1 MVEVRLAN
9 LDDTGAISALFRAR
23 ISVWQ
28 RLDPQGRV
36 ETVDYD
42 ALTLYQRWLHGGAW
56 MSLETGAV
64 FLNHLLLGAGI
75 PLVAVSDGHVA
86 AYAEAYHGL
95 EPEPF
100 GAHLYLAHLITN
112 GMDAGLEDALLN
124 EVTARARALKCRNVL
139 ISRAGEDPVA
149 VGTSRY
155 KLATLSCLRRYS
167 VPARTGQVFYRA
179 VESLDADAK
188 RIQGW
193 AMPIGRFTSARH
205 QWETLWPRTWDTLP
219 EMRERKR
226 NRLYFTAAGQEAL
239 IGFQQSLYDPRAAE
253 VACWTPKGLTVQL
266 LMSIRDWGHREG
278 YRSLML
284 AIDEGVASTLGTDA
298 EGDGYRM
305 ETCALSLS

>member
-9 LDDTGAISALFRAR
+9 LDDTRAISALFRAR

-28 RLDPQGRV
+28 RLDARGRV
-36 ETVDYD
+36 ETVDYES
-42 ALTLYQRWLHGGAW
+42 LTLYQRWLHGGAW

-75 PLVAVSDGHVA
+75 PLVAVSDGEVA
-86 AYAEAYHGL
+86 AYAEVYHGI

-100 GAHLYLAHLITN
+100 GAHLYLAHLVTSE
-112 GMDAGLEDALLN
+112 AGAELKDALLA
-124 EVTARARALKCRNVL
+124 EVTARAKALKCRQVL
-139 ISRAGEDPVA
+139 VSRAGDDSVA
-149 VGTSRY
+149 SSLSGH

-167 VPARTGQVFYRA
+167 VAARTGQVFYRA
-179 VESLDADAK
+179 VESPDADAK

-193 AMPIGRFTSARH
+193 GMPIGRFSSARH

-226 NRLYFTAAGQEAL
+226 HRLHFSAAGQDAL
-239 IGFQQSLYDPRAAE
+239 ICVQQSLYDPRAAE
-253 VACWTPKGLTVQL
+253 VSCWTAKGLTIQL

-284 AIDEGVASTLGTDA
+284 AIDEELASTLGSDA

-305 ETCALSLS
+305 ETCALALS